1 MSWAISVSLVAKE
14 DFDAA
19 VDAAQPTGQDASL
32 PGVAEDVA
40 AAKDALK
47 AFGRRVKRSRVSAS
61 ANGHSLQESDGA
73 TSSDSVS
80 ANVWGSN

>member
-1 MSWAISVSLVAKE
+1 MSWSLSIQPTPKE
-14 DFDAA
+14 EFDAA
-19 VDAAQPTGQDASL
+19 VDAAQPGGQDASL

-47 AFGRRVKRSRVSAS
+47 AFGKRVKRAKVSGS
-61 ANGHSLQESDGA
+61 ANGHALQEGEGDNW
-73 TSSDSVS
+73 SDSVS